1 MNIIPS
7 FVGHRSRIKGEKL
20 GVYAQRLSQWEVQT
34 FEEIQAIMTNF
45 EEFEIEIGS
54 GYGDTIAHL
63 AEQNPQKLFLACEV
77 YRDALYSICKKID
90 EKGIKNIRLFT
101 TDARNFT
108 ENLPNEFA
116 SAVYLLFPDPWPKAR
131 HHKRRIVTQSFFEN
145 NARILKNGGTLLIA
159 TDSDSYKQ
167 HIAIET
173 FKQKCFQWN
182 AKTAA
187 DFTQEPKWWA
197 KTKFQRKAVE
207 QGRSSIFLTLNKIN

>member
-20 GVYAQRLSQWEVQT
+20 GVYAQKLSQWEVQN
-34 FEEIQAIMTNF
+34 FEEIQAIMPNF

-77 YRDALYSICKKID
+77 YRDALYSICKKI
-90 EKGIKNIRLFT
+90 EESSIQNIRIFT
-101 TDARNFT
+101 QDARNFT
-108 ENLPNEFA
+108 ETLPNEFA

-145 NARILKNGGTLLIA
+145 NARILKKGGTLLIA

-173 FKQKCFQWN
+173 FKQKHFKWN
-182 AKTAA
+182 AKTCK
-187 DFTQEPKWWA
+187 DFTEEPKWWV
-197 KTKFQRKAVE
+197 KTKFQKKAIAD
-207 QGRSSIFLTLNKIN
+207 GRVCVFVKLSL